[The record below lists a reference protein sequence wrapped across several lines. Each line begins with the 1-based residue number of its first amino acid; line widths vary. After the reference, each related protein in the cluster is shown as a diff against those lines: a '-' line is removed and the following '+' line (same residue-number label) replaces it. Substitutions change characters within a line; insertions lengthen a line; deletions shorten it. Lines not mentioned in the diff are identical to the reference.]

1 MFCNFKQL
9 RSDGVEESQLSHFKK
24 VSKLFFGVKEP
35 KPSEMPAGAS
45 PTPLPVRFLNLR
57 AEMRLILQ
65 KIAALPEAANLRR
78 SPHKSIGNN
87 GTE

>member
-1 MFCNFKQL
+1 M
-9 RSDGVEESQLSHFKK
+9 
-24 VSKLFFGVKEP
+24 SKYVLWGQR
-35 KPSEMPAGAS
+35 KPQGKTAGFS
-45 PTPLPVRFLNLR
+45 PGPLHVRFLNLR

>member
-1 MFCNFKQL
+1 
-9 RSDGVEESQLSHFKK
+9 
-24 VSKLFFGVKEP
+24 
-35 KPSEMPAGAS
+35 MPAGAS

-57 AEMRLILQ
+57 AETRLILQ